1 MPATGYPNQRD
12 CEHGRRRGS
21 CALCDY
27 EQEISEL
34 NVERD
39 ELLAALQGM
48 IDIANDSQ
56 GVAGYHLNGEV
67 ADWGEFEEWQAA
79 CNAISKAKGG
89 AS

>member
-1 MPATGYPNQRD
+1 MITAIDLFAGLGAD
-12 CEHGRRRGS
+12 
-21 CALCDY
+21 
-27 EQEISEL
+27 EL
-34 NVERD
+34 LIELTKQRD